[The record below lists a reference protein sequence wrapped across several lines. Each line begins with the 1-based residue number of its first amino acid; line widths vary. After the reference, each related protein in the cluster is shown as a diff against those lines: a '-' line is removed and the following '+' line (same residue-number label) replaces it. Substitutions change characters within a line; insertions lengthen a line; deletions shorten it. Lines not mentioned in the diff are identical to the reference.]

1 MVAAI
6 GPRRSV
12 PLFDIVDTLTIPAG
26 AKIGAKIHDN
36 EKIAL
41 HLRDAIG
48 ISETCVFSIV

>member
-12 PLFDIVDTLTIPAG
+12 PLFDIVDTLTIPA
-26 AKIGAKIHDN
+26 GAKIHDN